1 MLSAAVTVTLAL
13 DDLLAI
19 QSHLEFQL
27 NPAFIALNKSC
38 IPSDAVLLVVFSC
51 ALQTRN
57 NVLAYH
63 ATIALIPRLV
73 FLRLIKES

>member
-1 MLSAAVTVTLAL
+1 MLSTAVTVTLAL

-27 NPAFIALNKSC
+27 NPEVVALNNSC
-38 IPSDAVLLVVFSC
+38 ILSEAVFLVVFSC
-51 ALQTRN
+51 ALQTGN

-63 ATIALIPRLV
+63 TAIALIPRLV
-73 FLRLIKES
+73 FLRIIKES

>member
-27 NPAFIALNKSC
+27 NAEVVALNNSC
-38 IPSDAVLLVVFSC
+38 IPSDAVLLAVFSC
-51 ALQTRN
+51 ALQTGN
-57 NVLAYH
+57 NVLACH
-63 ATIALIPRLV
+63 TAIALIPRLG
-73 FLRLIKES
+73 FLGIIKES

>member
-1 MLSAAVTVTLAL
+1 MTVTLAL
-13 DDLLAI
+13 DDLLAT

-27 NPAFIALNKSC
+27 NPEVVALNKSC

-51 ALQTRN
+51 ALQTGN

-63 ATIALIPRLV
+63 PAIPLIPRLV
-73 FLRLIKES
+73 FLRIIKES